1 MSWSYEVE
9 TLLEKIRANSVTL
22 SNRHRTNFLEY
33 KSLSK
38 YYDLPIIVVSTI
50 SASFSVGTQSFIPQ
64 EIIST
69 ITCGISMFISILGAI
84 KLYLKLDTLIKQE
97 NELSKNFN
105 LLHLDIYKTINL
117 SKEQRVEEGLDYL
130 TKKYNDYVRLVEQSN
145 LLRTN
150 IEDVMLIHI
159 DKIHD
164 LDRLNGV
171 SV

>member
-9 TLLEKIRANSVTL
+9 TLLEKIRINSVTL
-22 SNRHRTNFLEY
+22 SNRHRTNFIEY

-50 SASFSVGTQSFIPQ
+50 SASFSVGTQSFIQQ

-69 ITCGISMFISILGAI
+69 ITCGISMFITILGAI
-84 KLYLKLDTLIKQE
+84 KLYLNLDTLIKQE

-130 TKKYNDYVRLVEQSN
+130 TKKYNEYVRLVEQSN

-164 LDRLNGV
+164 MDRFNGV

>member
-1 MSWSYEVE
+1 
-9 TLLEKIRANSVTL
+9 
-22 SNRHRTNFLEY
+22 
-33 KSLSK
+33 
-38 YYDLPIIVVSTI
+38 
-50 SASFSVGTQSFIPQ
+50 
-64 EIIST
+64 
-69 ITCGISMFISILGAI
+69 MFITILGAI
-84 KLYLKLDTLIKQE
+84 KLYLNLDTLIKQE

-130 TKKYNDYVRLVEQSN
+130 TKKYNEYVRLVEQSN

-164 LDRLNGV
+164 MDRLSGV

>member
-9 TLLEKIRANSVTL
+9 TLLDKIRINSVTL
-22 SNRHRTNFLEY
+22 SNRHRTNFIEY

-50 SASFSVGTQSFIPQ
+50 SASFSVGTQSFIQQ

-69 ITCGISMFISILGAI
+69 ITCGISMFITILGAI
-84 KLYLKLDTLIKQE
+84 KLYLNLDTLIKQE

-117 SKEQRVEEGLDYL
+117 SKDQRVEEGLDYL

-150 IEDVMLIHI
+150 IEDAMLIHI

-164 LDRLNGV
+164 MDRLSGV

>member
-9 TLLEKIRANSVTL
+9 TLLEKNRANSVTL

-50 SASFSVGTQSFIPQ
+50 SASFSVGTQSFIQQ

-69 ITCGISMFISILGAI
+69 ITCGISMFITILGAI
-84 KLYLKLDTLIKQE
+84 KLYLNLDTLIKQE

-130 TKKYNDYVRLVEQSN
+130 TKKYNEYVRLVEQSN

-159 DKIHD
+159 DKIHEM
-164 LDRLNGV
+164 DRLNGV

>member
-50 SASFSVGTQSFIPQ
+50 SASFSVGTQSFIQQ

-69 ITCGISMFISILGAI
+69 ITCGISMFITILGAI
-84 KLYLKLDTLIKQE
+84 KLYLNLDTLIKQE

-117 SKEQRVEEGLDYL
+117 SKDQRVEEGLDYL
-130 TKKYNDYVRLVEQSN
+130 TKNIMIMYVL
-145 LLRTN
+145 
-150 IEDVMLIHI
+150 
-159 DKIHD
+159 
-164 LDRLNGV
+164 
-171 SV
+171 